1 MIERYTRKEIK
12 EIWEDYN
19 RYSIWLN
26 IELAAAEAMEKY
38 KVIPKGVV
46 KKVKL
51 KARINPKRILQIEN
65 KVKNKFYVSQNKKK
79 KINVIV
85 RKKNNFLFNQMSI
98 KSNSYFK
105 IKLKSF
111 KNKYNLI
118 FSLLANIS
126 SYVGNR
132 YPGKYSIISSINI
145 NFNNE
150 YLVNQNDLIINS
162 YKLSNRLPLIKNI
175 LSYKKFNIEFDTL
188 ERPYIKKNKFFI
200 KKNLKKKI
208 KDIKDNILIIG
219 GSSGIGNDILN
230 MLKIN
235 NKILKIAT
243 FNKNKINLKAKNF
256 ISYKVDVF
264 KDFAKIENIVK
275 KHGPVKIFYFPTTK
289 IYFDKR
295 VNEEKLKEY
304 KEIFLNIPR
313 KIIKSYKEQ
322 IISLFYPSTIN
333 IKEDSK
339 SDYSKVKKLAEI
351 SLKKICV
358 KSINFNCNKLPKNL
372 INEAKK
378 LLPKSNYIG
387 FSITQGN
394 KYRKKSWSMYKF
406 ISLANKSLIK
416 NKIPVFFIEKNK
428 DHIIEKIKNQVP
440 RALFPETNSELSCP
454 ALVTALSARLD
465 QAVSIDN
472 GIMHMMSLADIPM
485 IVLFGPTNSEKFAPK
500 NDYIKIV
507 DSKKIHG
514 TSDIEAITVDEV
526 YELI

>member
-1 MIERYTRKEIK
+1 MKKILIYNSGGGLGDSIQIIPFLLSLKNHYKKSDILYLGAHPNHFDDKLKEYNINIK
-12 EIWEDYN
+12 TLDLNLQYFGFRWWHLLFVKKNFKKKNSFKFDLIIDLQSKFRN
-19 RYSIWLN
+19 SLILKRIPHINFYSKTFGGFF
-26 IELAAAEAMEKY
+26 AS
-38 KVIPKGVV
+38 

-51 KARINPKRILQIEN
+51 LSKNHLEN
-65 KVKNKFYVSQNKKK
+65 LN
-79 KINVIV
+79 I
-85 RKKNNFLFNQMSI
+85 FL
-98 KSNSYFK
+98 
-105 IKLKSF
+105 
-111 KNKYNLI
+111 
-118 FSLLANIS
+118 
-126 SYVGNR
+126 
-132 YPGKYSIISSINI
+132 
-145 NFNNE
+145 
-150 YLVNQNDLIINS
+150 
-162 YKLSNRLPLIKNI
+162 
-175 LSYKKFNIEFDTL
+175 
-188 ERPYIKKNKFFI
+188 
-200 KKNLKKKI
+200 
-208 KDIKDNILIIG
+208 
-219 GSSGIGNDILN
+219 
-230 MLKIN
+230 
-235 NKILKIAT
+235 
-243 FNKNKINLKAKNF
+243 
-256 ISYKVDVF
+256 
-264 KDFAKIENIVK
+264 
-275 KHGPVKIFYFPTTK
+275 
-289 IYFDKR
+289 
-295 VNEEKLKEY
+295 EEK
-304 KEIFLNIPR
+304 I
-313 KIIKSYKEQ
+313 
-322 IISLFYPSTIN
+322 
-333 IKEDSK
+333 
-339 SDYSKVKKLAEI
+339 
-351 SLKKICV
+351 